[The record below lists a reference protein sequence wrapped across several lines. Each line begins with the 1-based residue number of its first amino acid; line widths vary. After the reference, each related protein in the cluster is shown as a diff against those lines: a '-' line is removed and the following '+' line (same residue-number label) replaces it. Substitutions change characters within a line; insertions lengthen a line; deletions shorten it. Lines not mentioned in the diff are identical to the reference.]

1 MVHAMKNHQPHAHSW
16 QNLKVRELSNQHVSI
31 WHTNQPAK
39 SKSCANSSEMEEK
52 KGKLQQ
58 SGETPSGIDSEW
70 NAGNPTSDSFTS
82 LKMKSYYVTMTF

>member
-1 MVHAMKNHQPHAHSW
+1 
-16 QNLKVRELSNQHVSI
+16 
-31 WHTNQPAK
+31 
-39 SKSCANSSEMEEK
+39 MEEK

-82 LKMKSYYVTMTF
+82 LKMKSYYVTMTFATLNFYRSLS